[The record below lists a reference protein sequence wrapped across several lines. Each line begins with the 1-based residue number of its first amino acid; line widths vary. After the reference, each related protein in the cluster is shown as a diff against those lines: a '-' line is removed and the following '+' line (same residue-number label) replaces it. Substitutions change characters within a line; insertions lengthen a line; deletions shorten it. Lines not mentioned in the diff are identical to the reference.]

1 MIASAPSSAPVT
13 ASLAC
18 LWYPLG
24 LLCFALSV
32 IMTVG
37 NFWVLIAA
45 YWERRRGGDRG
56 HSMLPLLG
64 LLFGLGA
71 WFCVWD
77 LLGWWALVPAAV
89 DPGTWIL
96 LTLPWVIAW
105 NVRDARKRK
114 QPEHTRRE
122 HTPH

>member
-1 MIASAPSSAPVT
+1 MIASAPTSAPVS

-32 IMTVG
+32 LMAVG
-37 NFWVLIAA
+37 NFWVLVAA
-45 YWERRRGGDRG
+45 CQERRRGGDRG
-56 HSMLPLLG
+56 FSLLPLFG

-71 WFCVWD
+71 WFCVRD
-77 LLGWWALVPAAV
+77 LLGWWALVPAVV
-89 DPGTWIL
+89 DPGTWTL

-105 NVRDARKRK
+105 NVRDARERKRRDR
-114 QPEHTRRE
+114 TR
-122 HTPH
+122 H